1 MKNNNTME
9 QYNQGDEVIVQF
21 TETNNY
27 YAQVV
32 SCNGNMV
39 QVIVGLTTDK
49 VKDFMYDMSY
59 GVNKDMITQKIYDAK
74 TDKCLVD

>member
-1 MKNNNTME
+1 MKNKNTME
-9 QYNQGDEVIVQF
+9 NYNQGDEVIVQF
-21 TETNNY
+21 TPTNKY
-27 YAQVV
+27 HAQVV